1 VGATIGALNV
11 RRSIWI
17 DAKPDEVWHEFE
29 TFERMRAWF
38 GTGHTLVR
46 YEPRV
51 GGMVEVDASSD
62 TDPHGAGAS
71 ELYFAGKVVVFEP
84 GREVTFEQ
92 DWLGHGWIAPP
103 MITIRLGELDGGT
116 LVELFHHGFEALG
129 TTAVAAENQAG
140 FEGGWTIRQLVALR
154 EAVQR

>member
-1 VGATIGALNV
+1 MGATIGALHV

-29 TFERMRAWF
+29 TLERMRAWF

-51 GGMVEVDASSD
+51 GGIVEMDASSD
-62 TDPHGAGAS
+62 TETHGEGA
-71 ELYFAGKVVVFEP
+71 ENLRFAGNVVVFEP
-84 GREVTFEQ
+84 GRELTFES

-103 MITIRLGELDGGT
+103 MITIRLLEHDGGT

-129 TTAVAAENQAG
+129 TTAVAAENQQG
-140 FEGGWTIRQLVALR
+140 FEGGWTTRQLVALR
-154 EAVQR
+154 ERVTN